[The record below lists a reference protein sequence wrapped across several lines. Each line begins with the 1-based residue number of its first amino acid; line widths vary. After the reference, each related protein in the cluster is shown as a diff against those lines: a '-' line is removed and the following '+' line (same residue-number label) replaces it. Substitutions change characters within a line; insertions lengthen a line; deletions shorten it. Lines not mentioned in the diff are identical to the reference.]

1 MPSYLV
7 ETFLPRARAGDRGA
21 QERATSSAAEAA
33 SREGTPVCFGGSIYV
48 PEDEICLLSVDAPSI
63 GDVERIAER
72 AGLRLLRVVEA
83 IASNREVVRTCADP
97 PSQSP

>member
-7 ETFLPRARAGDRGA
+7 ETFLPRGTAADRGA

-33 SREGTPVCFGGSIYV
+33 SRDGTPVCFGGSIYV
-48 PEDEICLLSVDAPSI
+48 PEDEICLFSFDAPSI
-63 GDVERIAER
+63 GDVERIAEL

-83 IASNREVVRTCADP
+83 IPSNREVQRTCADP
-97 PSQSP
+97 SSPSR